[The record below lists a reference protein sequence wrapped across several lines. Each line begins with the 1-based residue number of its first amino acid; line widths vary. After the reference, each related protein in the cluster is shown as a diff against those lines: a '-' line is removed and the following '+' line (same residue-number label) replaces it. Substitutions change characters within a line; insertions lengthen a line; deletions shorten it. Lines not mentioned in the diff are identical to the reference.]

1 MSPTSMTEQSV
12 IDIETLVDKAC
23 SDQNARLPC
32 AGAVI
37 VGDGQKI
44 AETLVEVIDESADV
58 YWLASCTKLVTS
70 IACLQ
75 LVEKGILAL
84 DNADQVERLCPELR
98 DVKVATTD
106 GRLVEKLT
114 RITLRSLLTHT
125 CRYPRHACGGNRIN
139 ADGMR

>member
-1 MSPTSMTEQSV
+1 MPPTSLKEQSV
-12 IDIETLVDKAC
+12 KDIEALIEEASIDRFAG
-23 SDQNARLPC
+23 LPC

-37 VGDGQKI
+37 VGDGRKVTE
-44 AETLVEVIDESADV
+44 ALVEVIDESADV

-75 LVEKGILAL
+75 LVDKGVLEL

-98 DVKVATTD
+98 DVKIATRD

-125 CRYPRHACGGNRIN
+125 CKY
-139 ADGMR
+139 